1 MLFPNLHKALFVGG
15 HFKKILAMQETVNHQ
30 ILKLINQQVVPT
42 PATLLYDLADKLN
55 YPIADF
61 MHVVDSLIEEKY
73 IAKKNE
79 TKNEQYGNIMFQ
91 LEESPRYIIL
101 PKGVDFIKSDN
112 QSKNSIN
119 ITGNV
124 VGSQIGHE
132 SDFGYLESSHNSIN
146 LEPAIAKQQP
156 IETSNI
162 KTNLSIW
169 DKIYK
174 WTDHKLFSM
183 IAYGLLYALATAFAG
198 WLGWTIFK

>member
-1 MLFPNLHKALFVGG
+1 
-15 HFKKILAMQETVNHQ
+15 MQETVNHQ
-30 ILKLINQQVVPT
+30 ILKLINQQITPT
-42 PATLLYDLADKLN
+42 PATLLYDLADRIN

-61 MHVVDSLIEEKY
+61 MHIVDSLIEEKY

-79 TKNEQYGNIMFQ
+79 TKSEQYGNIMFQ

-112 QSKNSIN
+112 QSKNNIN

-132 SDFGYLESSHNSIN
+132 SDFGNFESSHNSIN
-146 LEPAIAKQQP
+146 LETPIAKQQP

-162 KTNLSIW
+162 NKNLSIW

-183 IAYGLLYALATAFAG
+183 IAYGLLYALATSLAVWF
-198 WLGWTIFK
+198 GWTILK

>member
-1 MLFPNLHKALFVGG
+1 
-15 HFKKILAMQETVNHQ
+15 MQETVNHQ
-30 ILKLINQQVVPT
+30 ILKLINQQVEPT
-42 PATLLYDLADKLN
+42 PATLLYQLADRLT

-79 TKNEQYGNIMFQ
+79 TQNEQYGNIMFQ
-91 LEESPRYIIL
+91 LEESPRYFIL

-112 QSKNSIN
+112 QSKNNIN

-124 VGSQIGHE
+124 MGSQIGQGFFE
-132 SDFGYLESSHNSIN
+132 PGNFESSHNSIT
-146 LEPAIAKQQP
+146 LEPIIAKEQP
-156 IETSNI
+156 IDTSNI
-162 KTNLSIW
+162 KKNLSIW

-183 IAYGLLYALATAFAG
+183 IVYSLLSAIMTAFAA

>member
-1 MLFPNLHKALFVGG
+1 MK
-15 HFKKILAMQETVNHQ
+15 ETVNHQ
-30 ILKLINQQVVPT
+30 ILKLINQEVTPT
-42 PATLLYDLADKLN
+42 PAALLYDLADRLN

-79 TKNEQYGNIMFQ
+79 TKSEQYGNIMFQ

-112 QSKNSIN
+112 RSKNNIN

-124 VGSQIGHE
+124 MGSQIGQGFFK
-132 SDFGYLESSHNSIN
+132 SGNFDSSHNSIN
-146 LEPAIAKQQP
+146 LEPTIAKQQP

-162 KTNLSIW
+162 KTTLSIW

-198 WLGWTIFK
+198 WLGLTIFK